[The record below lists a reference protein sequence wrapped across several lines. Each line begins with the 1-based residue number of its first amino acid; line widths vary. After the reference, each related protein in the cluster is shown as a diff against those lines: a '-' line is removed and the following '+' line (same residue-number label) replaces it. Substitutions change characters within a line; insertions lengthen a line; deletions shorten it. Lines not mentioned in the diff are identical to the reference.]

1 MLVWKNKW
9 MNASQHLVHGHWATF
24 TKVTLAW
31 LAPSILVFLF
41 LLNSFSP
48 LLALLLRGREVPQSN
63 HHLPVVCASV
73 TTAVFAHLLLPLFTG
88 WLKLVT
94 VPRCS
99 TWQITSFPTWFLG
112 SLMWRT
118 LMTDVVPLGCV
129 IISVLLSIPDPATFQ
144 EIAGAGRA
152 LAEQVTF
159 RWSSD
164 NL

>member
-1 MLVWKNKW
+1 
-9 MNASQHLVHGHWATF
+9 MNEWISAFGMWALCHIYQSNIGLIGF
-24 TKVTLAW
+24 FN
-31 LAPSILVFLF
+31 SVFLF
-41 LLNSFSP
+41 LLNPFSP
-48 LLALLLRGREVPQSN
+48 LLALSLRGQEFPQSN
-63 HHLPVVCASV
+63 HHIPGVCAQY
-73 TTAVFAHLLLPLFTG
+73 TAFFAHLLLPLFTVCP
-88 WLKLVT
+88 KLVT
-94 VPRCS
+94 VPKCS
-99 TWQITSFPTWFLG
+99 TWQITSFPIWFLG